1 MLRRSGYFSFFRFSR
16 IYCVGKTYVLR
27 WEYVVRVCPDL
38 VGLLESVMG
47 CVAMLVAE
55 TSMLVRL
62 LVNVCDLIHLDAK

>member
-1 MLRRSGYFSFFRFSR
+1 M
-16 IYCVGKTYVLR
+16 GKTYVLR

-62 LVNVCDLIHLDAK
+62 LVNLCGLIHLCAK